1 VIPTGGA
8 ARFQLGGLSDATF
21 RMIPQVEAGLTGNWP
36 WEK

>member
-1 VIPTGGA
+1 
-8 ARFQLGGLSDATF
+8 LSDATF